1 MANMLG
7 RIGVHGLLNEL
18 ERKFELLGG
27 VGIDPVDACTRVIC
41 VELVSILDSDMSLPI
56 PVVI

>member
-1 MANMLG
+1 
-7 RIGVHGLLNEL
+7 VHGLLNEL

-27 VGIDPVDACTRVIC
+27 VGVDPVDACTRVIC
-41 VELVSILDSDMSLPI
+41 VELVSILDGDMSLPI